1 MKKVILFSIL
11 TVVLLS
17 SMVLAITDM
26 KISDIKH
33 NRVIARTN
41 SPIDRTLFRLQGC
54 KITHELKDA
63 TSLDCP
69 EDVKIPNSE
78 PDVVLHIMDLQADQ
92 QIGADKV
99 WSSYD
104 GSGVT
109 VAVLDTGVD
118 SNHQEL
124 SDSIAGGKSFVSYTT
139 SYYDDHGHGTHVSGI
154 ITANGVGGNLWNGQ
168 YLSKGVA
175 PGASVWMAKVCDASG
190 SCYTSDIAA
199 AIDYVVNGPD
209 GTPNTGDEPAKI
221 MSISLGGGGT
231 RAANCDSDYLASRV
245 NWAVSNGVT
254 VVVAAG
260 NTGGIVSS
268 PGCASGAISV
278 GAVDKN
284 DVRPSWS
291 GSGSA
296 LKIVAPGVSIYSS
309 LPGNTY
315 ASWSGTSMATP
326 HVSATIALIKQKD
339 PSLTDSDIKN
349 ILYTTAK
356 DLGSAGWDKYYGWG
370 RVDAYNAYLAI
381 KPVPKCSSDAE
392 CDDGLYCNGVEKCV
406 NSVCQAGIS
415 VDCSSLS
422 NECNNG
428 VCDENLK
435 ACIAQPKPNGTS
447 CDDGL
452 FCTNPDTC
460 TAGVCGGPAR
470 SCDDGKACTTD
481 SCNENTDKCD
491 NIWSA
496 CGIADG
502 CCGPTCNNLNDPDC
516 AATKCWSASY
526 QYLYMNSNQAKKFC
540 KCAQGTYGYK
550 SYKYN
555 FARKTVYYYLDS
567 NDNNN
572 WDVSSRSSYNPIYQ
586 VTCTDGKIYQTNK
599 DYYR

>member
-11 TVVLLS
+11 TAVLLS

-41 SPIDRTLFRLQGC
+41 SIIDRTFFRLQGC

-78 PDVVLHIMDLQADQ
+78 PDVVLHIMDLSADS

-99 WSSYD
+99 WDLGYT
-104 GSGVT
+104 GTGVT

-118 SNHQEL
+118 YTHQEL

-154 ITANGVGGNLWNGQ
+154 ITANGVVM
-168 YLSKGVA
+168 SAKGVA
-175 PGASVWMAKVCDASG
+175 PGASVWMAKVCDAGG

-199 AIDYVVNGPD
+199 AIDYVVNHQ
-209 GTPNTGDEPAKI
+209 TETGSI

-231 RAANCDSDYLASRV
+231 SRANCDSDYLASKV

-268 PGCASGAISV
+268 PACASGAISV

-326 HVSATIALIKQKD
+326 HVSAVIALMKQEN
-339 PSLTDSDIKN
+339 PSLTDSQIKS
-349 ILYTTAK
+349 ILYSTAK

-370 RVDAYNAYLAI
+370 RVDAYNAYLAV
-381 KPVPKCSSDAE
+381 KSPCSSDTQ
-392 CDDGLYCNGVEKCV
+392 CSDGLYCNGAEKCV
-406 NSVCQAGIS
+406 SGVCQAGTAI
-415 VDCSSLS
+415 VCSSDQ
-422 NECNNG
+422 CNNG

-435 ACIAQPKPNGTS
+435 ACVAQPKPGGTT
-447 CDDGL
+447 CNDGL

-470 SCDDGKACTTD
+470 SCDDGKACTSD

-491 NIWSA
+491 NIWPA

-502 CCGPTCNNLNDPDC
+502 CCGPTCNSVNDQDC
-516 AATKCWSASY
+516 ATTKCWSASY
-526 QYLYMNSNQAKKFC
+526 QYLLRNSDQAKKFC
-540 KCAQGTYGYK
+540 KCAQGTYGYN
-550 SYKYN
+550 SYSYN
-555 FARKTVYYYLDS
+555 FGRKTVYYYSDS

-572 WDVSSRSSYNPIYQ
+572 WAVNSMSSFYPIYR
-586 VTCTDGKIYQTNK
+586 VKCTNGQWYSTNQ
-599 DYYR
+599 DYFR

>member
-1 MKKVILFSIL
+1 MKKVILFSI
-11 TVVLLS
+11 VIIVLLS
-17 SMVLAITDM
+17 SMTLAMIDT
-26 KISDIKH
+26 KSSDIKS
-33 NRVIARTN
+33 NRVIART
-41 SPIDRTLFRLQGC
+41 SSLKDRILFRVQGC
-54 KITHELKDA
+54 KIIHELNDA
-63 TSLDCP
+63 TAMDCP
-69 EDVKIPNSE
+69 EAIASKFEKDE
-78 PDVVLHIMDLQADQ
+78 VLHVMDLQADQ

-99 WSSYD
+99 WPSYD

-139 SYYDDHGHGTHVSGI
+139 SYFDDHGHGTHVSGI
-154 ITANGVGGNLWNGQ
+154 ITANGFVT
-168 YLSKGVA
+168 SAEGVA

-199 AIDYVVNGPD
+199 AIDYVVNHQ
-209 GTPNTGDEPAKI
+209 TETGSI

-231 RAANCDSDYLASRV
+231 RAANCDSDYLASKV

-268 PGCASGAISV
+268 PGCASGAISI

-309 LPGNTY
+309 LPDNTY

-326 HVSATIALIKQKD
+326 HVSAVIALMKQKN

-349 ILYTTAK
+349 ILYSTAK

-370 RVDAYNAYLAI
+370 RVDAYNAYLAV
-381 KPVPKCSSDAE
+381 KQPTCSSDTQ
-392 CDDGLYCNGVEKCV
+392 CSDGLYCNGVEKCV
-406 NSVCQAGIS
+406 SGVCQAGTA
-415 VDCSSLS
+415 VVCSSDQ
-422 NECNNG
+422 CNNG

-435 ACIAQPKPNGTS
+435 ACIAQPKPDGTS
-447 CDDGL
+447 CNDGL

-460 TAGVCGGPAR
+460 TTGVCGGPAR
-470 SCDDGKACTTD
+470 SCDDGKACTSD

-491 NIWSA
+491 NIWPA

-502 CCGPTCNNLNDPDC
+502 CCGPTCNNLDSDC
-516 AATKCWSASY
+516 ATTKCWSASY
-526 QYLYMNSNQAKKFC
+526 QYLLRNSDQAKKFC
-540 KCAQGTYGYK
+540 KCAQGTYGYN
-550 SYKYN
+550 SYSYN
-555 FARKTVYYYLDS
+555 FGRKTTYYYSDS

-572 WDVSSRSSYNPIYQ
+572 WAVNSMSSFYPIYRIK
-586 VTCTDGKIYQTNK
+586 CTDGQWYSTNQ
-599 DYYR
+599 DYFR

>member
-1 MKKVILFSIL
+1 MKKVILFSIVM
-11 TVVLLS
+11 TVLLS
-17 SMVLAITDM
+17 SMALAMTDM
-26 KISDIKH
+26 KFSDIKS
-33 NRVIARTN
+33 NRVIART
-41 SPIDRTLFRLQGC
+41 SSLTDRILFRVQGC
-54 KITHELKDA
+54 KIIHELNDA
-63 TSLDCP
+63 TAMDCP
-69 EDVKIPNSE
+69 EAIASKFEKDE
-78 PDVVLHIMDLQADQ
+78 VLHIMDLQADQ

-99 WSSYD
+99 WPSYD

-154 ITANGVGGNLWNGQ
+154 ITANGVVTNA
-168 YLSKGVA
+168 KGVA

-190 SCYTSDIAA
+190 SCYTSDIAT
-199 AIDYVVNGPD
+199 AIDYVVKGPD

-221 MSISLGGGGT
+221 ISISLGGGGT
-231 RAANCDSDYLASRV
+231 RAANCDSDYLASKV

-268 PGCASGAISV
+268 PACASGAISV

-309 LPGNTY
+309 LPDNTY

-326 HVSATIALIKQKD
+326 HVSAVVALMKQKN
-339 PSLTDSDIKN
+339 SNLIDSQIKS
-349 ILYTTAK
+349 ILYSTAK
-356 DLGSAGWDKYYGWG
+356 DLGSVGWDKYYGWG
-370 RVDAYNAYLAI
+370 RVDAYNAYLAV
-381 KPVPKCSSDAE
+381 KSPCSSDTE
-392 CDDGLYCNGVEKCV
+392 CNDGLYCNGVEKCV
-406 NSVCQAGIS
+406 GGICQTGTT
-415 VDCSSLS
+415 VDCSSL
-422 NECNNG
+422 NDQCNNG
-428 VCDENLK
+428 VCNETLK
-435 ACIAQPKPNGTS
+435 ACIAQPKLGGTT
-447 CDDGL
+447 CNDGL

-481 SCNENTDKCD
+481 SCNENTDKCN
-491 NIWSA
+491 NIWPA

-502 CCGPTCNNLNDPDC
+502 CCGPTCNSGNDQDC
-516 AATKCWSASY
+516 ATTKCWSASY
-526 QYLYMNSNQAKKFC
+526 QYLLRNSNQAKKFC
-540 KCAQGTYGYK
+540 KCTQGTYGYNTY
-550 SYKYN
+550 SYN
-555 FARKTVYYYLDS
+555 FGRKTVYYYLDS
-567 NDNNN
+567 NDNSN
-572 WDVSSRSSYNPIYQ
+572 WAANSMSSFYPIYR
-586 VTCTDGKIYQTNK
+586 VKCTDGQWYSTNQN
-599 DYYR
+599 YFR